1 RFATARP
8 GSLPVL
14 PQVLRLVFP
23 TYSQKSCW
31 WAESTLSRC
40 WHSAVWLALFSW
52 QLVSFRAP
60 PHSQSRGARHLDDRW
75 NNFRGSYFLPVQ
87 GNRNDRCADRHPV
100 LFHVSAPDRVDG
112 RTCRPRAAALGGDDL
127 RRHRVLR
134 TGIADRSASGGGFA
148 LLGVIYA
155 IGAAVVVLLVTC
167 TYLVGADARLTTW
180 YSMLSSTLI
189 FVVASLAQQAWTVP
203 HSGLTWTCLVN
214 LSLATTAAIM
224 FVFVSTVRIG
234 AFRTA
239 VIMHLEPLTATILS
253 GLVLG
258 Q

>member
-1 RFATARP
+1 MSASPLRDSTTRLA
-8 GSLPVL
+8 PVL

-31 WAESTLSRC
+31 WAESTLSRS

-112 RTCRPRAAALGGDDL
+112 RTCRPRAASLEGDDL

-134 TGIADRSASGGGFA
+134 TGIADRSASGG
-148 LLGVIYA
+148 VC
-155 IGAAVVVLLVTC
+155 AAGRHLCDRSRRRSIAGDAYLSRRRRRPLDHVVFDAVLDV
-167 TYLVGADARLTTW
+167 W
-180 YSMLSSTLI
+180 
-189 FVVASLAQQAWTVP
+189 WH
-203 HSGLTWTCLVN
+203 HSRNRHG
-214 LSLATTAAIM
+214 
-224 FVFVSTVRIG
+224 
-234 AFRTA
+234 
-239 VIMHLEPLTATILS
+239 P
-253 GLVLG
+253 
-258 Q
+258 